1 MGMKFSTLAGV
12 VTAICL
18 AALSVGHA
26 EAAESAEASDS
37 PGEIVAIDVL
47 LHPDAT
53 MLAAAAKAN
62 AALRGDYP
70 AGFALDELHTPHIS
84 MIQRFVR
91 RDDLERIYGELGEV
105 FAKTPLTRLK
115 LQAVGYYSL
124 PVGELGL
131 AGIVIEPTKEL
142 RELQDR
148 IIAAVEP
155 FAVKGTGAAFVP
167 SADGAAIAPSIVEYV
182 NTYVPE
188 RSGKDFNPHVTVGL
202 GSGPFVKRLIAA
214 PFPKFAFGV
223 KGASVYH
230 LGNYGTAA
238 AELWSPEDAQVAK

>member
-1 MGMKFSTLAGV
+1 MGMKFSTLVGV
-12 VTAICL
+12 LVAVICL
-18 AALSVGHA
+18 VAWSVGRA
-26 EAAESAEASDS
+26 VAAEPSDT

-70 AGFALDELHTPHIS
+70 AGFALDKLHTPHIS

-91 RDDLERIYGELGEV
+91 QDDLERIYGELDKV
-105 FAKTPLTRLK
+105 FAEVAPTSLQ

-124 PVGELGL
+124 PTGELGL

-142 RELQDR
+142 RALQER
-148 IIAAVEP
+148 IIAAVES
-155 FAVKGTGAAFVP
+155 FAVEGTGTAFVP
-167 SADGAAIAPSIVEYV
+167 STDGEAIAPSIVEYV

-188 RSGKDFNPHVTVGL
+188 RSGKNFNPHVTVGL
-202 GSGPFVKRLIAA
+202 GTGPFVKRMIAA
-214 PFPKFAFGV
+214 PFPKFAFKV
-223 KGASVYH
+223 TGASVYH

-238 AELWSPEDAQVAK
+238 AELWSPVGQRVAK

>member
-1 MGMKFSTLAGV
+1 MGMKFSTLVGV
-12 VTAICL
+12 WIAAICL
-18 AALSVGHA
+18 TTGSVGRA
-26 EAAESAEASDS
+26 EAAEANGA

-62 AALRGDYP
+62 AELRGDYP

-91 RDDLERIYGELGEV
+91 RDDLERIYGELDEV
-105 FAKTPLTRLK
+105 FAKTPPTHLK
-115 LQAVGYYSL
+115 LQAIGYYSL

-155 FAVKGTGAAFVP
+155 LAVKGTGAAFVP
-167 SADGAAIAPSIVEYV
+167 SADGATIAPSIVEYV
-182 NTYVPE
+182 NGYVPE
-188 RSGKDFNPHVTVGL
+188 RSGKNFNPHVTVGL
-202 GSGPFVKRLIAA
+202 GSASFVKRLIAA
-214 PFPKFAFGV
+214 PFPKFAFRV

-238 AELWSPEDAQVAK
+238 VELWSPAGEGVAK